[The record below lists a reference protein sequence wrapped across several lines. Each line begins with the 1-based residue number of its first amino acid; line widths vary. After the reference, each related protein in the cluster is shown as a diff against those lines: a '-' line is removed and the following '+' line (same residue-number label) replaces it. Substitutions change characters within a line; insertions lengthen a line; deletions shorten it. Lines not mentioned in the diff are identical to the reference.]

1 MNPGY
6 FEKIVVHGLKLFSY
20 IFKRL
25 DKVYLER
32 DLDHIVKDS
41 AKLLRKYLPV
51 SSYGI
56 KIVWAESET
65 LERYLD
71 RGFVVIRM
79 KYHKNRARNIARAL
93 IAYMPYI
100 LPSEARAIIE
110 PDLALALSCV
120 VAIRITKHDPEVVH
134 QIYETANVSF
144 QDSSKGKALLGKLE
158 EIDEQSLF
166 TRILLPE
173 VIKSCLKAYPKTPKE
188 LKDEISVLVDILHAL
203 VKGEL
208 IGRPPILGGKYVN
221 LSVVRVAK
229 PEKIL
234 LDPNLQAHL
243 NFAKFCRTR
252 TLYVLAAGVKSKWA
266 SKLTQSISKELKC
279 KIDFEDVYRATYRGS
294 PTNIYC
300 AKLSSS
306 S

>member
-41 AKLLRKYLPV
+41 AKLLSKYLPV

-56 KIVWAESET
+56 KIMWAESET
-65 LERYLD
+65 LEGYLD

-120 VAIRITKHDPEVVH
+120 VAIRIAKHDPEVVH
-134 QIYETANVSF
+134 QIYETANVNWRDYSRTTN
-144 QDSSKGKALLGKLE
+144 QNSS
-158 EIDEQSLF
+158 
-166 TRILLPE
+166 
-173 VIKSCLKAYPKTPKE
+173 
-188 LKDEISVLVDILHAL
+188 
-203 VKGEL
+203 
-208 IGRPPILGGKYVN
+208 
-221 LSVVRVAK
+221 
-229 PEKIL
+229 
-234 LDPNLQAHL
+234 
-243 NFAKFCRTR
+243 
-252 TLYVLAAGVKSKWA
+252 
-266 SKLTQSISKELKC
+266 
-279 KIDFEDVYRATYRGS
+279 
-294 PTNIYC
+294 
-300 AKLSSS
+300 
-306 S
+306 